1 MEGQKAPEKFISTIN
16 EKCEKENVN
25 FDQKFPEITAYNG
38 MNKDQ
43 YLFTLQ
49 NEQAFKEKFLIPH
62 YKMRNLLEILNETM
76 KRLSQ
81 KQLSEKA
88 YKKKKRELLNIRKQL
103 ANSRL
108 EIYFCNVS
116 DNQTIKPFAN
126 ATQPYGLIHVG
137 LLVDDVCIQWGRS
150 ILGKSIVNPSKD
162 VIYNDYIFAIELE
175 NNVIWNLI
183 KEMFNHLDDYLTKKK
198 DVNSMETIK
207 ALEIANN
214 QLDII
219 AHECV
224 NYNVNKNYNLVFKNC
239 QHFADKIIKKMGM
252 TVNKNGETGNVLS
265 MAMDKLNKFD
275 FSFRGKDFK
284 TRADLDNYIR
294 INDFRQ
300 FSKEERR
307 VLFNYRN
314 VFDYWGRAYPNEEKY
329 KTTDM
334 AKDFWDDLA
343 EKEKFE

>member
-1 MEGQKAPEKFISTIN
+1 MENKKPPEKFVEIIK
-16 EKCEKENVN
+16 EKCQKEEVN
-25 FDQKFPEITAYNG
+25 FDNKFPEIKAYNG
-38 MNKDQ
+38 MDKDE

-49 NEQAFKEKFLIPH
+49 NEAAFKNKFLIPH
-62 YKMRNLLEILNETM
+62 YKMRNLLEILNETV
-76 KRLSQ
+76 KNLSQ
-81 KQLSEKA
+81 KKLNEKV
-88 YKKKKRELLNIRKQL
+88 YKKKKRELLTIRKQL

-116 DNQTIKPFAN
+116 DNQTLKPFAN

-150 ILGKSIVNPSKD
+150 VLGKSIVNPSKD

-175 NNVIWNLI
+175 NTVIWNLI
-183 KEMFNHLDDYLTKKK
+183 RETFNHLDEYLTNKK
-198 DVNSMETIK
+198 DVNTMETIK

-214 QLDII
+214 QIDII

-239 QHFADKIIKKMGM
+239 QHFADKIIKKLGM
-252 TVNKNGETGNVLS
+252 TVNKNGEAGNVLS
-265 MAMDKLNKFD
+265 MAMDKLNRFD
-275 FSFRGKDFK
+275 FSFKGKDFK

-294 INDFRQ
+294 INDFRL

-307 VLFNYRN
+307 VLFCYRN
-314 VFDYWGRAYPNEEKY
+314 VFDYWGRTFPNDEKY
-329 KTTDM
+329 KSTDL
-334 AKDFWDDLA
+334 AKDYWDDLA
-343 EKEKFE
+343 DKEKFG

>member
-1 MEGQKAPEKFISTIN
+1 MENKKPPEKFVETIK
-16 EKCEKENVN
+16 EKCEKEEVN
-25 FDQKFPEITAYNG
+25 FDNKFPQIKEYNG
-38 MNKDQ
+38 MDKDE

-49 NEQAFKEKFLIPH
+49 NEAAFKNKFLIPH
-62 YKMRNLLEILNETM
+62 YKMRNLLEILNETV
-76 KRLSQ
+76 KNLSQ
-81 KQLSEKA
+81 KKLNEKVF
-88 YKKKKRELLNIRKQL
+88 KKKKRELLNMRKQM

-116 DNQTIKPFAN
+116 DNQTLKPFAN

-175 NNVIWNLI
+175 NTVIWNLI
-183 KEMFNHLDDYLTKKK
+183 RETFNHLDEYLTNKK
-198 DVNSMETIK
+198 DVNTMETIK

-214 QLDII
+214 QIDII

-239 QHFADKIIKKMGM
+239 QHFADKIIKKLGM
-252 TVNKNGETGNVLS
+252 TVNKNGEAGNVLS

-275 FSFRGKDFK
+275 FCFKGKDFK

-294 INDFRQ
+294 INDFRL

-307 VLFNYRN
+307 VLFCYRN
-314 VFDYWGRAYPNEEKY
+314 VFDYWGRTFPNDEKY
-329 KTTDM
+329 KSTDL

-343 EKEKFE
+343 DKEKFG

>member
-1 MEGQKAPEKFISTIN
+1 MENKKPPEKFVETIK
-16 EKCEKENVN
+16 EKCQKEEVN
-25 FDQKFPEITAYNG
+25 FDNKFPEIKAYNG
-38 MNKDQ
+38 MDKDE

-49 NEQAFKEKFLIPH
+49 NEAAFKNKFLIPH
-62 YKMRNLLEILNETM
+62 YKMRNLLEILNETV
-76 KRLSQ
+76 KNLSQ
-81 KQLSEKA
+81 KKLNEKV
-88 YKKKKRELLNIRKQL
+88 YKKKKRELLTIRKQL

-116 DNQTIKPFAN
+116 DNQTLKPFAN

-175 NNVIWNLI
+175 NTVIWNLI
-183 KEMFNHLDDYLTKKK
+183 RETFNHLDEYLTNKK
-198 DVNSMETIK
+198 DVNTMETIK

-214 QLDII
+214 QIDII

-239 QHFADKIIKKMGM
+239 QRFADKIIKKLGM
-252 TVNKNGETGNVLS
+252 TVNKNGEAGNVLS
-265 MAMDKLNKFD
+265 MAMDKLNRFD
-275 FSFRGKDFK
+275 FSFKGKDFK

-294 INDFRQ
+294 INDFRL

-307 VLFNYRN
+307 VLFCYRN
-314 VFDYWGRAYPNEEKY
+314 VFDYWGRTFPNDEKY
-329 KTTDM
+329 KSTDL

-343 EKEKFE
+343 DKEKFG

>member
-1 MEGQKAPEKFISTIN
+1 MEDKKPPEKFVETIK
-16 EKCEKENVN
+16 EKCEKEEVN
-25 FDQKFPEITAYNG
+25 FDNKFPQIKEYNG
-38 MNKDQ
+38 MDKDE

-49 NEQAFKEKFLIPH
+49 NEAAFKNKFLIPH
-62 YKMRNLLEILNETM
+62 YKMRNLLEIFNETV
-76 KRLSQ
+76 KNLSQ
-81 KQLSEKA
+81 KKLNEKVF
-88 YKKKKRELLNIRKQL
+88 KKKKRELLNMRKQM

-108 EIYFCNVS
+108 DIYFCNVS
-116 DNQTIKPFAN
+116 DNQTLKPFAN

-175 NNVIWNLI
+175 NTVIWNLI
-183 KEMFNHLDDYLTKKK
+183 RETFNHLDEYLTNKK
-198 DVNSMETIK
+198 DVNTMETIK
-207 ALEIANN
+207 ALEITNN
-214 QLDII
+214 QIDII

-239 QHFADKIIKKMGM
+239 QRFADKIIKKLGL
-252 TVNKNGETGNVLS
+252 TVNKNGEVGNVLS

-275 FSFRGKDFK
+275 FCFKGKDFK

-294 INDFRQ
+294 INDFRL

-307 VLFNYRN
+307 VLFCYRN

-329 KTTDM
+329 KTTDL
-334 AKDFWDDLA
+334 AQDFWDNLA
-343 EKEKFE
+343 DKEKFG

>member
-1 MEGQKAPEKFISTIN
+1 MEDKKPPEKFVETIK
-16 EKCEKENVN
+16 EKCEKEEVN
-25 FDQKFPEITAYNG
+25 FDNKFPQIKEYNG
-38 MNKDQ
+38 MDKDE

-49 NEQAFKEKFLIPH
+49 NEAAFKNKFLIPH
-62 YKMRNLLEILNETM
+62 YKMRNLLEIFNETV
-76 KRLSQ
+76 KNLSQ
-81 KQLSEKA
+81 KKLNEKVF
-88 YKKKKRELLNIRKQL
+88 KKKKRELLNMRKQM

-116 DNQTIKPFAN
+116 DNQTLKPFAN

-175 NNVIWNLI
+175 NTVIWNLI
-183 KEMFNHLDDYLTKKK
+183 RETFNHLDEYLTNKK
-198 DVNSMETIK
+198 DVNTMETIK
-207 ALEIANN
+207 ALEIVNN
-214 QLDII
+214 QIDII

-239 QHFADKIIKKMGM
+239 QRFADKIIKKLGL
-252 TVNKNGETGNVLS
+252 TVNKNGEVGNVLN

-275 FSFRGKDFK
+275 FCFKGKDFK

-294 INDFRQ
+294 INDFRL

-307 VLFNYRN
+307 VLFCYRN

-329 KTTDM
+329 KTTDLTQ
-334 AKDFWDDLA
+334 DFWDNLA
-343 EKEKFE
+343 DKEKFG

>member
-1 MEGQKAPEKFISTIN
+1 MSEKKAPEKFIATLI

-25 FDQKFPEITAYNG
+25 FDQKFPQIKAYNG
-38 MNKDQ
+38 LDKDE
-43 YLFTLQ
+43 YMFTLQ
-49 NEQAFKEKFLIPH
+49 DEAAFREKFLVPH
-62 YKMRNLLEILNETM
+62 YKMRNLLEILNETI
-76 KRLSQ
+76 KTLRQ
-81 KQLSEKA
+81 KQLTEKEL
-88 YKKKKRELLNIRKQL
+88 KKKKKDLMKIRKQL

-150 ILGKSIVNPSKD
+150 ILGKSVVNPSKD

-175 NNVIWNLI
+175 NNEIWNLI
-183 KEMFNHLDDYLTKKK
+183 RETFNNLDDYLTNKK
-198 DVNSMETIK
+198 DINSMGTIK
-207 ALEIANN
+207 ALTIAEK

-219 AHECV
+219 AHEAV

-239 QHFADKIIKKMGM
+239 QRFADKIIKKMGLN
-252 TVNKNGETGNVLS
+252 VNKNGEAGEVLK
-265 MAMDKLNKFD
+265 MAMDKLNRFD
-275 FSFRGKDFK
+275 FSFKGKDFK

-294 INDFRQ
+294 INDFRL

-307 VLFNYRN
+307 VLFCYRN
-314 VFDYWGRAYPNEEKY
+314 VFDYWGRTYPNEAKY
-329 KTTDM
+329 KSTDL
-334 AKDFWDDLA
+334 AKELWDDLA
-343 EKEKFE
+343 DKEKFN

>member
-1 MEGQKAPEKFISTIN
+1 MEDKKPPEKFVETIK
-16 EKCEKENVN
+16 EKCEKEEVN
-25 FDQKFPEITAYNG
+25 FDNKFPQIKEYNG
-38 MNKDQ
+38 MDKDE

-49 NEQAFKEKFLIPH
+49 NEAAFKNKFLIPH
-62 YKMRNLLEILNETM
+62 YKMRNLLEIFNETV
-76 KRLSQ
+76 KNLSQ
-81 KQLSEKA
+81 KKLNEKVF
-88 YKKKKRELLNIRKQL
+88 KKKKRELLNMRKQM

-116 DNQTIKPFAN
+116 DNQTLKPFAN

-175 NNVIWNLI
+175 NTVIWNLI
-183 KEMFNHLDDYLTKKK
+183 RETFNHLDEYLTNKK
-198 DVNSMETIK
+198 DVNTMETIK
-207 ALEIANN
+207 ALEITNN
-214 QLDII
+214 QIDII

-239 QHFADKIIKKMGM
+239 QRFADKIIKKLGL
-252 TVNKNGETGNVLS
+252 TVNKNGEVGNVLS

-275 FSFRGKDFK
+275 FCFKGKDFK

-294 INDFRQ
+294 INDFRL

-307 VLFNYRN
+307 VLFCYRN

-329 KTTDM
+329 KTTDLTQ
-334 AKDFWDDLA
+334 DFWDNLA
-343 EKEKFE
+343 DKEKFG